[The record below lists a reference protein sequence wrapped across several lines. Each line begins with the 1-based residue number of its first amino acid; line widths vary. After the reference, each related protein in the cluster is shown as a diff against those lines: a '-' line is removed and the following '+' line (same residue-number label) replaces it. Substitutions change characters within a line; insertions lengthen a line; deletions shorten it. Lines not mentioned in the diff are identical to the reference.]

1 MSMEGINWGEVNG
14 QVNAL
19 LERLSAFGND
29 VSTNITN
36 FLDEM
41 AYYWASGNAVYFGDY
56 VIRDTT
62 DFNTDLLQKES
73 EIAELIKH
81 AAEIYSREFNVP
93 NEINIVYPLE
103 NVFLGN
109 NPFKE
114 TVNGITGMNKS
125 AADDCYEKYEA
136 KIEQLID
143 DTKTYIDGVH
153 ISIMDAASAQSEAFS
168 EKINRMFAVVNGI
181 LAKALQDIE
190 KGKQEEKDRVDLAKQ
205 QTVSTFNA

>member
-1 MSMEGINWGEVNG
+1 MAMEGINWGEVNG

-19 LERLSAFGND
+19 LEHLSAFGND
-29 VSTNITN
+29 VNTNITN

-62 DFNTDLLQKES
+62 DFDSDLVQKEN
-73 EIAELIKH
+73 EIADLIKH

-93 NEINIVYPLE
+93 NEISIVYSAA
-103 NVFLGN
+103 NIYSGN

-114 TVNGITGMNKS
+114 TVHGISGMNKS
-125 AADDCYEKYEA
+125 AADDCYEKYKA

-168 EKINRMFAVVNGI
+168 EKINRLFAVVNGI

-205 QTVSTFNA
+205 QTVNTFSA

>member
-103 NVFLGN
+103 NKFLFN

-125 AADDCYEKYEA
+125 AADDCYEKYKA
-136 KIEQLID
+136 KIDQLID
-143 DTKTYIDGVH
+143 DTETYIDGVH

-168 EKINRMFAVVNGI
+168 EKIDRMFTVVSGI